1 MHDSATTLE
10 ALKELVRAFSKERDW
25 EQFHHPKDLALALV
39 CEVGEVL
46 EHFRYRSHEEIQVV
60 LEDVE
65 NKRELGHELA
75 DCLWLLLRLADVCS
89 IDLASALEEK
99 VRLAGIKYPV
109 ELAHGRA
116 DKYTAYQK
124 PRTSPKTSLVT
135 SEEGLARPGG
145 EGREPS

>member
-1 MHDSATTLE
+1 MHDSVTTLE

-46 EHFRYRSHEEIQVV
+46 EHFRYRSNEEIQAG
-60 LEDVE
+60 LAEVE

-89 IDLASALEEK
+89 IDLATALEEK

-109 ELAHGRA
+109 DLAHGRA
-116 DKYTAYQK
+116 DKYTVYQK
-124 PRTSPKTSLVT
+124 PQTTPKTSLAT
-135 SEEGLARPGG
+135 SEEGLPGPG
-145 EGREPS
+145 SEGLKPS